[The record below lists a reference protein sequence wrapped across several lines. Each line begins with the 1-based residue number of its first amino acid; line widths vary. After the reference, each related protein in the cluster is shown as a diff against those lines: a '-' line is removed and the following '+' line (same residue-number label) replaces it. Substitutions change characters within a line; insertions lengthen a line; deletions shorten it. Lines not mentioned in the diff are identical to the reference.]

1 MIHYNRLLIFSLI
14 LCFCIFLGIEL
25 ATKGMNEIQ
34 GPSVRADKRTD
45 NTVKSAPPEVEGKPR
60 MTEEEIRED
69 ERKKVLRAL
78 LDGQFD
84 QKGTPRKEAGK
95 DKETPAGSKASP
107 PLEGK
112 KTGGMNQVGNHIG
125 DMLKNV
131 AQKGISSVVSLF
143 DSIFR

>member
-69 ERKKVLRAL
+69 ERKKCF
-78 LDGQFD
+78 G
-84 QKGTPRKEAGK
+84 PCW
-95 DKETPAGSKASP
+95 
-107 PLEGK
+107 
-112 KTGGMNQVGNHIG
+112 M
-125 DMLKNV
+125 
-131 AQKGISSVVSLF
+131 VSLTKKEHPVRKPEKIRKPRPVLKLHP
-143 DSIFR
+143 SGR